1 MVKVIH
7 KKGKKYLNIDGRQ
20 YGPHSLY
27 FHIQRSIA
35 TLEYFTENGDW
46 DEKRQ
51 MAVKSY
57 IEKCLKAYIENY
69 E

>member
-1 MVKVIH
+1 MVKVIYE
-7 KKGKKYLNIDGRQ
+7 KGKKYLNIDGRQ

-35 TLEYFTENGDW
+35 TLEYFTENGQW

-51 MAVKSY
+51 KVVKSY
-57 IEKCLKAYIENY
+57 IEKCLKAYTENY

>member
-7 KKGKKYLNIDGRQ
+7 KKGKKYLNIDGIE
-20 YGPHSLY
+20 YGPYSLY

-35 TLEYFTENGDW
+35 TLLYFKENGQW

-51 MAVKSY
+51 KEVKYY
-57 IEKCLKAYIENY
+57 IKKCLKAYTENY

>member
-1 MVKVIH
+1 MVKVIY
-7 KKGKKYLNIDGRQ
+7 KKGKKYLNIYGRQ

-35 TLEYFTENGDW
+35 TLEYFTENGQW

-51 MAVKSY
+51 KEVKSY
-57 IEKCLKAYIENY
+57 IKKCLKAYTENY